1 MAMTTK
7 TTKTMRTRIASRRLS
22 ESQTKT
28 NRPLVFILFDL
39 YCDLV
44 AWSAGEYAMRWI
56 AILSALVLGACSA
69 VPENSPQR
77 ETQESISQKI
87 TKGKTTKADVKS
99 MFGEPVSTT
108 SKERGAEEWHY
119 KMASSSSTVKIPGFE
134 KFFGSS
140 ADNNRT
146 LLVDFDRRGI
156 VTSYSLD

>member
-1 MAMTTK
+1 
-7 TTKTMRTRIASRRLS
+7 
-22 ESQTKT
+22 
-28 NRPLVFILFDL
+28 
-39 YCDLV
+39 
-44 AWSAGEYAMRWI
+44 MRWI

-69 VPENSPQR
+69 VPENSPQC

-140 ADNNRT
+140 TDNDRT

-156 VTSYSLD
+156 VTSYSLDEASK